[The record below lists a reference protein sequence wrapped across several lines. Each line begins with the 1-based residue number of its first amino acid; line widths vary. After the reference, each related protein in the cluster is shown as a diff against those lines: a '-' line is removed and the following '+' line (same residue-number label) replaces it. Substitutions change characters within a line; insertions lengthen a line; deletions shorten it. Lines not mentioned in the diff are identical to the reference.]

1 MRASLFIAIVLQKCE
16 IAHNTQD
23 VCQTLLALRC
33 QDSASPLGL
42 PTPSCSVDL
51 QPVERWELNDAEALA
66 AQWGFEDL
74 DTVNEGGHSVLH
86 FAIER
91 LRLSAID
98 DEEARQDL
106 LLLARAVPLEVVHL
120 STRADSRP
128 ASSMPLHM
136 IASGAD
142 HLATRVA
149 VAQLLIGRRAS
160 VNSLTG
166 QGATPLMKAAGTAAF
181 DMVQFLIECR
191 SDVNLENYRGQ
202 TACDMASGSN
212 KRVS

>member
-1 MRASLFIAIVLQKCE
+1 MCVSLFIAIVLHKCE

-23 VCQTLLALRC
+23 VFQTLIALHC
-33 QDSASPLGL
+33 QDSASPPGL
-42 PTPSCSVDL
+42 PTPSSVDL
-51 QPVERWELNDAEALA
+51 RPVERWELNDAEALA

-106 LLLARAVPLEVVHL
+106 ILLARAVPLEVVHL

-128 ASSMPLHM
+128 ASSMPIHM

-149 VAQLLIGRRAS
+149 VAQLLIERRAS

-191 SDVNLENYRGQ
+191 SDINLENYRGQ